1 MQAQDLVNH
10 IRNHRCYNHPLFHH
24 WAEARPDA
32 ETVGALFHHIQRL
45 CSCTR
50 PALEFESALSR
61 IGLDEECEILASIVK
76 SEADHGPQLATMAA
90 HTVNQR
96 SGTLLFSSLTDQ
108 RAVEAQLAEYSQRK
122 LGALPG
128 YRAATSSLPE
138 DRRVWEVFGRRAKD
152 DPESTYRNIGTLLAI
167 ELLANGHII
176 PGEVH
181 CLVDA
186 GSYGVT
192 IEDPE
197 MEYLKEHAGEAGAE
211 NWYEREA
218 IRAVE
223 GVLSPSNEELILQGA
238 NDCLDSIAALWDVL
252 DENLLGSHA

>member
-10 IRNHRCYNHPLFHH
+10 IRDHRCYTHPVFHH
-24 WAEARPDA
+24 WAAVKPDA
-32 ETVGALFHHIQRL
+32 ETIGALFHHIQRL

-50 PALEFESALSR
+50 PALNFENGLSR
-61 IGLDEECEILASIVK
+61 LKLDEESEILASIIK

-90 HTVNQR
+90 HIVNQR
-96 SGTLLFSSLTDQ
+96 SGKAVFSSLTDQ
-108 RAVEAQLAEYSQRK
+108 PGVEARLAEYSQRK
-122 LGALPG
+122 LGAMPG
-128 YRAATSSLPE
+128 YNAATSSLPE
-138 DRRVWEVFGRRAKD
+138 DRRVWEVFGRRTND
-152 DPESTYRNIGTLLAI
+152 DADSTYLNIGALLAI

-181 CLVDA
+181 CLLDA
-186 GSYGVT
+186 GLYGLDM
-192 IEDPE
+192 EDPE

-211 NWYEREA
+211 NWHERAA

-223 GVLSPSNEELILQGA
+223 GVLNPSNTKLVLQGA

-252 DENLLGSHA
+252 DKGLLT